1 MGSLPRVSGAEAVR
15 TLQRLGFAVVRQ
27 RGSHIVMR
35 RGSMGCV
42 VPNHR
47 ELKLGTLTGVLKQ
60 AGSRQPSFSPHS
72 AELSSRPM
80 RLLQNKTWSMATCC
94 VVNYNI

>member
-1 MGSLPRVSGAEAVR
+1 MGSLPRVSGTEAIR
-15 TLQRLGFAVVRQ
+15 ALERLGFAVVRQ

-60 AGSRQPSFSPHS
+60 AGVTPEEFLAALR
-72 AELSSRPM
+72 
-80 RLLQNKTWSMATCC
+80 
-94 VVNYNI
+94 